1 MQERF
6 KTRPIEKHIYAGKE
20 YFDLIASSDLSE
32 MNKKNELYDTSDIF
46 VTTSDGLP
54 YNDQSGKPKYRI
66 VLEEYNEKFVS
77 EQERLARIIVLLED
91 AESKGLR
98 LHYPKIEL
106 TESNNLIGQVI
117 NYSENINS
125 IPLFSEMTEEAT
137 VVDYGSK
144 YDNTYS
150 VQSAERLE
158 DRSSLGRSFDSR
170 GYNVYVNKKAI
181 SDNRN
186 YEMFN
191 WRIVGKVT
199 KNYDLAA
206 RIAGVSTQS
215 GGTVSVGVIK
225 VNTKRLYSDHYRI
238 FEKLN
243 EAGNPINIY
252 NYNFANPVSTA
263 ASLQE
268 DREAY
273 WTVNLEGVTTE
284 QARSF
289 DFLILVVDTNTDISN
304 YQQKIKAFLAR
315 GGCLLI
321 DFEGSTIPDSVQSIL
336 PVDVGSSLQT
346 GDFTSVNYNRT
357 VSTAASAYSA
367 LNVFQYNQTWG
378 IQTEI
383 FDSGY
388 GVYGLIPK
396 KDGRAFNS
404 SLNDYRSIYTNVGP
418 IVVTLYDKSS
428 TNNSQISTGTIIA
441 NTIELS
447 KLAGADYL
455 SSSGE
460 AIPGWWDQPGPPP
473 AVPTVQTDASGKKSI
488 ILLSESEGPLKLFY
502 NSITLGLSNKYFVS
516 SSASNIQKVNTPVVY
531 HATKW
536 YSSWAINGPTL
547 DDNYGFNDV
556 LMKSD
561 NYDEYKIY
569 KISKDQNGDLYREI
583 DSDSYEQIFLKSFN
597 ENRTSSLDVLR
608 NTSSQSVEYF
618 IEFTNDTISPKGG
631 TKLSSPIASLITT
644 PYDTYEIPLDI
655 ARKPPAVKTTTISNP
670 INIPSN
676 FGSFYVIERPEAL
689 RLNRVNQPQIAND
702 DPRAYFYDFKT
713 SWRTFKS
720 TQSSLNFDFSFN
732 LFFTLKVPAKLQE
745 WYIEKEVTNVPI
757 TGEDIFNNH
766 SWVFANAASQIKV
779 DSTWSDSMMRR
790 VGRKTTNRYFT
801 PVDLLNYTP
810 KHSPGGGGSGGGS
823 GGGGGGIGGDIGGS
837 VVMVADFGAS
847 ESSSKNHFP
856 YTGDIGVGNTFDQYG
871 TGSRR

>member
-6 KTRPIEKHIYAGKE
+6 KTRPIEKPIYAGRE
-20 YFDLIASSDLSE
+20 YFNIIASSDLSE
-32 MNKKNELYDTSDIF
+32 MNKKTELYDTSDIY

-77 EQERLARIIVLLED
+77 EQEKLARIIVLLED

-225 VNTKRLYSDHYRI
+225 VNTKSSYSDHYKI
-238 FEKLN
+238 FQKLN

-268 DREAY
+268 NPEAY
-273 WTVNLEGVTTE
+273 WTVNLEAITTE

-304 YQQKIKAFLAR
+304 CQQKIKAFLAR

-346 GDFTSVNYNRT
+346 GNFTSVSYNT
-357 VSTAASAYSA
+357 TLSHAASAYSA

-378 IQTEI
+378 IHAEI

-388 GVYGLIPK
+388 GVYGLIEK
-396 KDGRAFNS
+396 NNGRAFNS
-404 SLNDYRSIYTNVGP
+404 SLDNYRSIHTNVGP

-447 KLAGADYL
+447 KIAGADYL
-455 SSSGE
+455 SSSG
-460 AIPGWWDQPGPPP
+460 PF
-473 AVPTVQTDASGKKSI
+473 VQTDASGKKSI
-488 ILLSESEGPLKLFY
+488 ILVSASEGPLKLFY
-502 NSITLGLSNKYFVS
+502 NSITVGLSNKYFVS
-516 SSASNIQKVNTPVVY
+516 SNASNVQKVNTPVVY

-536 YSSWAINGPTL
+536 YSSWAINGPTV

-556 LMKSD
+556 LIKSD

-597 ENRTSSLDVLR
+597 ENTTSSQDVLR

-618 IEFTNDTISPKGG
+618 VEFTNDTISPKGG

-655 ARKPPAVKTTTISNP
+655 ARKPPTVKTTTISNP

-676 FGSFYVIERPEAL
+676 FGSFYVIERPEVL
-689 RLNRVNQPQIAND
+689 RLNRASQPQIGND
-702 DPRAYFYDFKT
+702 NPYTYFYDFKT

-720 TQSSLNFDFSFN
+720 TQSSLNFDFSFD

-745 WYIEKEVTNVPI
+745 WYIAKDVNNVTTTND
-757 TGEDIFNNH
+757 TFNNH
-766 SWVFANAASQIKV
+766 SWVFAEAASQTKV

-810 KHSPGGGGSGGGS
+810 KHS
-823 GGGGGGIGGDIGGS
+823 
-837 VVMVADFGAS
+837 
-847 ESSSKNHFP
+847 ESKPKNHFP
-856 YTGDIGVGNTFDQYG
+856 YTGDIGLGNTFDQYG